1 MNLWYHA
8 QLILEW
14 EILQRDGVDKIKNT
28 ACIKYPFFERKK
40 KSLLWDKVEKYGRA
54 RQATDYNI
62 TLSMRIAG
70 WNIKPTEALSE

>member
-1 MNLWYHA
+1 MHLWYHA

-14 EILQRDGVDKIKNT
+14 EILQRDGVDKIKDT
-28 ACIKYPFFERKK
+28 ACIKYRSSEKK

-62 TLSMRIAG
+62 TLRMRSAG
-70 WNIKPTEALSE
+70 WNIKSTEALSE